1 MPPGGPA
8 GEAVATATALVAQ
21 EAAGLPFPVV
31 MAVAG
36 GVVLIVIAAFAA
48 RALQPRVNNVDDVE
62 GSTGLVVIGA
72 VPGKSLGRPVQPMN
86 GHPLRPVDGLQEICR
101 MLEHNGLGTAINVL
115 TIVRAGSGGPEATF
129 ATDLAHTLAAG
140 GKSVLLILAN
150 LRQPGGQA
158 AMGLADTEGLADLL
172 EDEQT
177 EPVTL
182 LMSVAQRLLVL
193 PPGIPRSDPAT
204 LLAGPRLKQV
214 VGALRDL
221 GFIAVIDAPPAAF
234 ARDVLSLAREAD
246 ATLLIVRAGSRWKDV
261 EEAARMLRYGDV
273 SDPAAVVVGSRR

>member
-21 EAAGLPFPVV
+21 EAAGLPLPVV
-31 MAVAG
+31 LAVAG
-36 GVVLIVIAAFAA
+36 VVVLIVIGAFAT
-48 RALQPRVNNVDDVE
+48 RALRPRIHDVDDVE

-72 VPGKSLGRPVQPMN
+72 VPGRSLGRSVQPLD

-101 MLEHNGLGTAINVL
+101 MLEHNGLGTAISAL
-115 TIVRAGSGGPEATF
+115 TIVRAGAGGPEATF

-140 GKSVLLILAN
+140 GKSVLLVLAN
-150 LRQPGGQA
+150 LRQPGRQA
-158 AMGLADTEGLADLL
+158 AMGPADTEGLADLL
-172 EDEQT
+172 EDESI

-193 PPGIPRSDPAT
+193 PPGTPRSDPAA
-204 LLAGPRLKQV
+204 LLARPRLKQV
-214 VGALRDL
+214 IGAFRDL
-221 GFIAVIDAPPAAF
+221 GFIAIIDAPPAAF
-234 ARDVLSLAREAD
+234 ASDVLSLAREAD

-261 EEAARMLRYGDV
+261 EEAARMLRHGHV
-273 SDPAAVVVGSRR
+273 SDPAAVVVG